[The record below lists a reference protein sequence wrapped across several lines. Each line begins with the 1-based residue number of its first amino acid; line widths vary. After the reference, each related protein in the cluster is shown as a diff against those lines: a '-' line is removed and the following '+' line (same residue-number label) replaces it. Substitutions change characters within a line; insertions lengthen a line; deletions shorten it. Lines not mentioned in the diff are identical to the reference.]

1 VKSAVISAPAN
12 KAAGDESERRAARQA
27 GGLLMRSLGS
37 DAGSAVAAAALWPLM
52 GALYPLCRSITG
64 NGVRRTLDLVEEW
77 IPLERTEVPTGTKI
91 FDWEIPN
98 EWNIRDAY
106 IADRLG
112 RRVVDFRQHSLHVM
126 SYSAPVRRSMTL
138 EELKPHLYSL
148 PDRPDWIPYRTS
160 YYRDHWGF
168 CLRHRDVERLG
179 TGPFEVVIDSS
190 LTPGSLTYAECVIP
204 GRTRGEA
211 IVYTHTCHPSL
222 ANDNLTG
229 IAVATALAREMLKE
243 ARPQLTWRF
252 IFGPGTIGSLA
263 WLSRNEERLGRIR
276 AGLVI
281 GLLGDAGPLT
291 YKRSRRGGC
300 DVDRA
305 ASHVLRGARYARIMD
320 FEPYGYDERQFC
332 SPGFDLPVGRLTRS
346 PNGQYPEYHSSADNL
361 ELVQQASLAE
371 SLRVLAS
378 LIGVLD
384 ANRRLLNLSPKGEP
398 RLGKRGLYGS
408 IGGPAP
414 GDFEHALLWVLS
426 FSDGDHDL
434 LSIAERS
441 NLEFGLLTE
450 ASAALEEAGL
460 VRQLDEV
467 RHGTSQ

>member
-1 VKSAVISAPAN
+1 
-12 KAAGDESERRAARQA
+12 
-27 GGLLMRSLGS
+27 
-37 DAGSAVAAAALWPLM
+37 
-52 GALYPLCRSITG
+52 
-64 NGVRRTLDLVEEW
+64 
-77 IPLERTEVPTGTKI
+77 
-91 FDWEIPN
+91 
-98 EWNIRDAY
+98 
-106 IADRLG
+106 
-112 RRVVDFRQHSLHVM
+112 
-126 SYSAPVRRSMTL
+126 MTL